1 MILISSFVAFCKKEE
16 EGGKTE
22 TEKKKQVG
30 QMEQKAFKTPTVS
43 FEDERLRIKYKKGC
57 SRLARLTT
65 WTKTKMGS
73 SFSFLLC
80 RGELQC
86 RVLCVSKQKLARQA
100 KFGYSF
106 GVYLSQKKE
115 SDIS

>member
-1 MILISSFVAFCKKEE
+1 MYCALKLLSFNFFFCCILQKKKE

-57 SRLARLTT
+57 SRLA
-65 WTKTKMGS
+65 
-73 SFSFLLC
+73 
-80 RGELQC
+80 
-86 RVLCVSKQKLARQA
+86 
-100 KFGYSF
+100 
-106 GVYLSQKKE
+106 
-115 SDIS
+115 

>member
-1 MILISSFVAFCKKEE
+1 
-16 EGGKTE
+16 
-22 TEKKKQVG
+22 
-30 QMEQKAFKTPTVS
+30 MEQKAFKTPTVS

-65 WTKTKMGS
+65 WTETKMGS

>member
-1 MILISSFVAFCKKEE
+1 MQKK
-16 EGGKTE
+16 GRRGKNE
-22 TEKKKQVG
+22 NRKEDIG

-80 RGELQC
+80 RG
-86 RVLCVSKQKLARQA
+86 RGVDSFISGGLA
-100 KFGYSF
+100 
-106 GVYLSQKKE
+106 VM
-115 SDIS
+115 